1 MRLAGIAIALTVLAE
16 PVAAQSLASFG
27 SQGAFDAI
35 TINGLVLPLGDVD
48 RLLAAGVLRLD
59 PATQHFSFGTSV
71 SSERGLARQ
80 LSGLNLQNPNAALEV
95 YRSAKVAFPNNAAH
109 ELTIPS
115 GFGPAHF
122 ANQNGSTVLSASLG
136 GVGRVPYTTSPDGAL
151 GLGLSFGNAF
161 NGVGASIMVSF
172 NDLSNL
178 GNRDRISWGFALSHY
193 LHDGLSVA
201 VGGENLLVKVT
212 DGRPSFH
219 VAGSW
224 AFTPR
229 TSALP
234 FNGVATLGL
243 GSGRFATMT
252 QRDVAEGKTGPAT
265 AVFGSIA
272 WEVTKSF
279 NIIAEWNGR
288 NLNFGLGY
296 SPPGTA
302 ISLKFGVED
311 VTRYSGDGPLLTGS
325 IGVTL
330 ARF

>member
-1 MRLAGIAIALTVLAE
+1 MRLAGIAIALTWLAE
-16 PVAAQSLASFG
+16 PALSQSLSTFG
-27 SQGAFDAI
+27 SQGTYDAI
-35 TINGLVLPLGDVD
+35 TINGLVLPLRDVD
-48 RLLAAGVLRLD
+48 QLVAAGILRID

-71 SSERGLARQ
+71 SSERKLAGQ
-80 LSGLNLQNPNAALEV
+80 LSGLSLENSSAALEL
-95 YRSAKVAFPNNAAH
+95 YRSAKVAFPNGAAH

-122 ANQNGSTVLSASLG
+122 ANQPGSTVLSASFG

-151 GLGLSFGNAF
+151 GFGLSFGNAF
-161 NGVGASIMVSF
+161 KGVGASIMLSF
-172 NDLSNL
+172 NDLSNF
-178 GNRDRISWGFALSHY
+178 GNPDRISWGFALSHY

-212 DGRPSFH
+212 DGRPSFY

-224 AFTPR
+224 AFTPK

-243 GSGRFATMT
+243 GSGRFSTMT
-252 QRDVAEGKTGPAT
+252 PRDVAEGRTGPAT
-265 AVFGSIA
+265 AVFGGIA

-279 NIIAEWNGR
+279 NLIAEWNGR
-288 NLNFGLGY
+288 NLNLGLGY
-296 SPPGTA
+296 TLPGTA
-302 ISLKFGVED
+302 ISLKLGVENL
-311 VTRYSGDGPLLTGS
+311 TRYSGDGPLLTGS